1 MADTVA
7 RTAVVLTPAPRGS
20 RAGNRTTAL
29 RIAALLRQIGW
40 TVRVRATKAGE
51 AAWVDAARG
60 RSGAGERAAQAADGD
75 AKRAH
80 GVDAGPRAAPSGGGA
95 YPAAAGQPTHARCEL
110 IVAIHVV
117 KSAAAALALRA
128 ANPRARLVALLAGT
142 DIEPVFA
149 PTPAAATLLAAAD
162 ALVALQ
168 PAALATL
175 PEGLRG
181 KARTIVQSATAV
193 AAPAAPGFQ
202 ACVLAHLRPV
212 KAPELPVAA
221 LAFVPRALPVTLR
234 LAGRALSDDA
244 TAAMVAATAKEP
256 RARWLGELPRRDA
269 RALLAS
275 SHVCLVPSDAE
286 GGANVVS
293 EALAAGTPVLA
304 SRVPGN
310 VGLLGADW
318 PGLFPAG
325 DARALGALLVRAAT
339 EPAFLVELRR
349 RTAALQPLVAPA
361 RERSD
366 WARLLRDLGC

>member
-7 RTAVVLTPAPRGS
+7 RRAIVLTPAPRGS

-29 RIAALLRQIGW
+29 RIAALLRQLGFA
-40 TVRVRATKAGE
+40 VRVGATTAGE
-51 AAWVDAARG
+51 PTRRAEPLGHGGAAAATAQRRADAA
-60 RSGAGERAAQAADGD
+60 AARID
-75 AKRAH
+75 
-80 GVDAGPRAAPSGGGA
+80 
-95 YPAAAGQPTHARCEL
+95 L

-128 ANPRARLVALLAGT
+128 QQPRARLVALLAGT
-142 DIEPVFA
+142 DMQPTFA
-149 PTPAAATLLAAAD
+149 PTAAASDLLAAAD

-168 PAALATL
+168 PHALDAL
-175 PEGLRG
+175 PTKLRA

-193 AAPAAPGFQ
+193 AAAKAPGCQ

-234 LAGRALSDDA
+234 LAGRALTADAGAAMAAA
-244 TAAMVAATAKEP
+244 TAAEP
-256 RARWLGELPRRDA
+256 RARWLGELPRRQA

-275 SHVCLVPSDAE
+275 SSVCLVPSAAE

-293 EALAAGTPVLA
+293 EAIAAGVPVLA
-304 SRVPGN
+304 SDVPGN
-310 VGLLGADW
+310 TGLLGADW

-339 EPAFLVELRR
+339 DAPFLAELRR
-349 RTAALQPLVAPA
+349 RTAALQPMVAPA
-361 RERSD
+361 RERAAWS
-366 WARLLRDLGC
+366 ALLRDLQIPGL